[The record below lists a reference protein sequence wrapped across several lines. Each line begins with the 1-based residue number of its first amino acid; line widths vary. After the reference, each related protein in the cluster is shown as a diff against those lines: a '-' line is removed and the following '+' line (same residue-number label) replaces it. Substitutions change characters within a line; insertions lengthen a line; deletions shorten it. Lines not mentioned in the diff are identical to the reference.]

1 MMRVM
6 ASLKV
11 NDTELDEALEGFE
24 TPEGLVAVA
33 LHDGFTESSEV
44 GLAILAIGEAYW
56 TLVHEG
62 AYVICVD
69 QQREEPI
76 RAELA
81 AYELVRKK
89 RLRPLTLRTHEFRFN
104 GWSFVAYCVL
114 LIAVF
119 SMQGAYDLAS
129 FGRVDAVTMIDQ
141 GQWWRAVTALTL
153 HADIVHLVSNLVAG
167 MGFAFFVARF
177 FGAFAGWGL
186 IFLSGCLGN
195 LLNAWVY
202 YPDPH
207 FSIGASTAVFGA
219 LGLLTGI
226 GVWVALA
233 EPDQRW
239 TLPRWLVP
247 VFGGFTLLGL
257 IGVGD
262 GLDGLVD
269 VAAHISGFLCG
280 LVLGLVGAIFQRL
293 FVRFEGPLHYVAGL
307 ASLAFVGLA
316 WWLALL

>member
-1 MMRVM
+1 MRVM

-11 NDTELDEALEGFE
+11 NDTELDEALAEFE
-24 TPEGLVAVA
+24 VPEGLVVVA
-33 LHDGFTESSEV
+33 LHTDFAESSEV
-44 GLAILAIGEAYW
+44 GLAILAMGDAYW

-69 QQREEPI
+69 QHREVPI
-76 RAELA
+76 REELA

-89 RLRPLTLRTHEFRFN
+89 RLSPLPLRIHEFRFS
-104 GWSFVAYCVL
+104 GWSFAAYCVL
-114 LIAVF
+114 LIVVF
-119 SMQGAYDLAS
+119 SLQGAYDLTS
-129 FGRVDAVTMIDQ
+129 YGRVDAEAMIDQ
-141 GQWWRAVTALTL
+141 GQWWRALTALTL
-153 HADIVHLVSNLVAG
+153 HADVVHLVSNLVAG

-177 FGAFAGWGL
+177 FGAVAGWGL
-186 IFLSGCLGN
+186 ILLSGCLGN

-202 YPDPH
+202 YPEAH

-262 GLDGLVD
+262 GLVGLVD

-280 LVLGLVGAIFQRL
+280 MALGLVGAIFQRV
-293 FVRFEGPLHYVAGL
+293 FVRFEGPLKYVVGL
-307 ASLAFVGLA
+307 ASVVITCLA